1 MSNIQT
7 SSDASVVLNNIKI
20 LRRFDASEDEFWEHY
35 LTNILQL
42 TKSSF
47 IIVIEED
54 LSNNQFVQKKILD
67 NSQILENS
75 ALLAQI
81 TLSNLEKIKKNSYSY
96 EPINFSVKNCSQPYL
111 VSFKIENNND
121 ALLIASI
128 IVNRTNPQQFGEIV
142 VRTQLISDVYSSYKN
157 FLLKK
162 EQLIQTSNEDNSNVK
177 EEKLYEVLELLNLI
191 KNEQKFVLASMKLV
205 NEISLKF
212 DCSRVSLG
220 WKTDEYINTIAVSH
234 LEKFDKKSEIIR
246 TLENIYEECFDQEK
260 MIFLPQ
266 EEIVNIVSL
275 AHEEYLYKNK
285 LSSILT
291 IPITFENSVVG
302 VVTLEKENGFFD
314 EKQRILLHLS
324 LSQLSIWLYDL
335 HQKDK
340 WLGKK
345 ILDDTK
351 KSLSSF
357 LGSENTFLKFT
368 SLIVTL
374 LLLYSII
381 FEWEYKIEVTATL
394 DTDDV
399 AFIQAPY
406 DSYIKNV
413 NYFPGD
419 FVKKDE
425 VLVELDEEELLLK
438 QQEMESDVIRFT
450 REAEKARANSE
461 LADMNIAIAKVI
473 QSQASLKKVEYFL
486 NQSKISS
493 PFDGII
499 VEGDKKELLSAPVSK
514 GDMLLK
520 IANAKDMFVR
530 FKISEKYI
538 DEISIDD
545 SGELKLL
552 SRPDLYFPIKITNIV
567 PIAQTDGNNGNI
579 FMLKAKTLGEIESWW
594 RPGMSGVAKINVG
607 KRKVIWIVTHK
618 TIDFLRMYFWL

>member
-7 SSDASVVLNNIKI
+7 SSDAGVVLNNIKI
-20 LRRFDASEDEFWEHY
+20 LRKFEGLAEEFWQHY
-35 LTNILQL
+35 LSNILQL

-47 IIVIEED
+47 ILVIEED
-54 LSNNQFVQKKILD
+54 LSNNQFLQKQILD
-67 NSQILENS
+67 NNEILENS
-75 ALLAQI
+75 TSLAQI

-111 VSFKIENNND
+111 VSFKIENNTD

-128 IVNRTNPQQFGEIV
+128 IVDRINPQQFGEIV
-142 VRTQLISDVYSSYKN
+142 VRTQLISDVYLSYKN

-162 EQLIQTSNEDNSNVK
+162 EQPIVSSNENIPDTKSQ
-177 EEKLYEVLELLNLI
+177 KLYEVLELLNLI

-266 EEIVNIVSL
+266 EENFNIVSL
-275 AHEEYLYKNK
+275 AHEEYLHKNR
-285 LSSILT
+285 LSSILS
-291 IPITFENSVVG
+291 IPIVFEDKVVG
-302 VVTLEKENGFFD
+302 VLSLEKENGFFD
-314 EKQRILLHLS
+314 EQERILLHLS
-324 LSQLSIWLYDL
+324 LSQLSIWLYEL
-335 HQKDK
+335 QQKDK

-345 ILDDTK
+345 LLDNSK
-351 KSLSSF
+351 KSLASF
-357 LGSENTFLKFT
+357 LGSENTFLKLT

-399 AFIQAPY
+399 AFVQAPY
-406 DSYIKNV
+406 DSYVKKV

-425 VLVELDEEELLLK
+425 VLIELDEEELLLK
-438 QQEMESDVIRFT
+438 QQEMESDVIRYT

-473 QSQASLKKVEYFL
+473 QSNASLKKVEYFL

-493 PFDGII
+493 PFDGVI

-520 IANAKDMFVR
+520 IANAKDIFVR

-538 DEISIDD
+538 DEISIEDE
-545 SGELKLL
+545 GELKLL
-552 SRPDLYFPIKITNIV
+552 SRPDTYFPIKITNIV
-567 PIAQTDGNNGNI
+567 PIAQTDGNSGNI
-579 FMLKAKTLGEIESWW
+579 FMLKAQTLQEAQSWW

-618 TIDFLRMYFWL
+618 TVDFLRMYFWL